1 MLGFVQKISKRLSEK
16 LNLLTGLN
24 SVEVLNGCISTYTMM
39 EELECM
45 MEEKLMEQ
53 EILRATSEIKLK
65 YGYTATLDLVD
76 VLGAGYDLFIS
87 APEKQRDNVLGHV
100 IEALNLD
107 IEEIQDVHSYNT
119 SICIKDMRF
128 AFSKQEEENWMQNQ
142 IQEAFS
148 TIRNALENDDSIAGF
163 EDIGD
168 GEIMIHYP
176 ISDYIGEICQ
186 DTITFELSKCLE
198 NIGVENFEQILKQST
213 YDGKKYYFIN
223 KGATRLGLTFLPA
236 FQGKLLISGAIYKDN
251 NMVTLGEIEISPNNI
266 MVGLDQGIDCDLIKE
281 AMPILMENLERNSY
295 LF

>member
-107 IEEIQDVHSYNT
+107 IEDIQDVHSYNT

-128 AFSKQEEENWMQNQ
+128 AFSEQEEKNWMQNQ

-148 TIRNALENDDSIAGF
+148 TIRNALENEDSIAGF
-163 EDIGD
+163 ENIGD
-168 GEIMIHYP
+168 
-176 ISDYIGEICQ
+176 
-186 DTITFELSKCLE
+186 
-198 NIGVENFEQILKQST
+198 
-213 YDGKKYYFIN
+213 
-223 KGATRLGLTFLPA
+223 
-236 FQGKLLISGAIYKDN
+236 
-251 NMVTLGEIEISPNNI
+251 
-266 MVGLDQGIDCDLIKE
+266 
-281 AMPILMENLERNSY
+281 
-295 LF
+295 